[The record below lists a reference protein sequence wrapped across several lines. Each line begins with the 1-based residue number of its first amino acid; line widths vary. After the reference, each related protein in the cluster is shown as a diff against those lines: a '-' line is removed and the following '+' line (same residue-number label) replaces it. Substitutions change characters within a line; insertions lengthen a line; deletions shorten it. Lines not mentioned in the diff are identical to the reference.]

1 MGDIALLQGQF
12 SLAERCFSKSQDFNS
27 QLLFYTSC
35 GDLENLRE
43 VANKAEASGKFN
55 VAF

>member
-12 SLAERCFSKSQDFNS
+12 GLAERCFSKSQDFNS